1 VTSTTGTA
9 TEASLYDGANLLAR
23 YSPSGSPQTFV
34 NGAGLNTPLEVSQ
47 GGTAGPYY
55 YLSDALGSTTAL
67 TNPAGSAVTTYA
79 YSPFGTATT
88 SGAATSNPLT
98 YTGQA
103 QDPTG
108 LYYYHDRY
116 YDPATHRFISTDPAP
131 ASNPYTYADNS
142 PTNFIDPTGA
152 DAVESALLFQYDQAI
167 ANDFQALLNGIVNYL
182 QTCASAELTPGANS
196 SLACSQ
202 GFLSASIIY
211 NEVQAADSTGLGLV
225 VSDPF
230 VALTVGSLFSG
241 AAAAGQTAL
250 DQSVTG
256 PLSLQPIVSSGVAS
270 SGQAFQAG
278 IFGALAGAAGATSD
292 PLKLEAPTTADIVNF
307 EGSYFINAANSAG
320 SAQSCYLTFTS
331 GKTAC

>member
-1 VTSTTGTA
+1 MNGTIATRSARLRPRIGYCRKHASARFRPLVPADPHRDWCFCTSELVGYDPTT
-9 TEASLYDGANLLAR
+9 
-23 YSPSGSPQTFV
+23 
-34 NGAGLNTPLEVSQ
+34 
-47 GGTAGPYY
+47 
-55 YLSDALGSTTAL
+55 TTASD
-67 TNPAGSAVTTYA
+67 GSI
-79 YSPFGTATT
+79 
-88 SGAATSNPLT
+88 
-98 YTGQA
+98 
-103 QDPTG
+103 
-108 LYYYHDRY
+108 DRY

-225 VSDPF
+225 VSNPF
-230 VALTVGSLFSG
+230 VALTVGSLFNG

-250 DQSVTG
+250 DQSMTG
-256 PLSLQPIVSSGVAS
+256 PLSLQPIVSSGV
-270 SGQAFQAG
+270 SGGGQTLQAG
-278 IFGALAGAAGATSD
+278 IFGALAGASGATSD
-292 PLKLEAPTTADIVNF
+292 PLKREAPTTADIVNF
-307 EGSYFINAANSAG
+307 ESSYFINAANSAG

-331 GKTAC
+331 GRTAC